1 MATEI
6 DELQISIK
14 ASANDATNSLN
25 ELVRQLESLERVLN
39 TIGSGK
45 SITIPSKLKQIGK
58 SSNISASG
66 LNQIAQ
72 ATRNATNNFNDLFAG
87 LSKAVLGFGGLKG
100 IFESIESAMDYVE
113 TSNFFNVSLGQ
124 ISKQFEAYGYQSAE
138 DFTEAL
144 SRRFNELNQK
154 MTGYV
159 VLGESGEALFSG
171 NVGLGL
177 NIEELMKFQ
186 AKTLSITNSVGML
199 GEASVQA
206 SKLLSMLSSDLAS
219 LTNTDLETVMNNFIS
234 GLTGQ
239 SEALYKYGLDIT
251 NATLEQ
257 YALAEGVKKSVIE
270 MTQSEKM
277 QLRLLAILDQS
288 QVAWGDL
295 ANTVNSVAN
304 QYRITE
310 QQLKNLG
317 QTIGNLFLPIV
328 EKVLP
333 FVNGLSIAVNNLLT
347 SFGFQIYGDSWLK
360 DLQNGI
366 SGGIVQDGLEDM
378 GDSANSTTTAINKL
392 KKSIRAFDELNV
404 ISSSSLSF
412 GSTEAVFDE
421 PKGTIDLTE
430 SITTALKDYETVWN
444 KALANAENKAS
455 EIAKTI
461 QKNLEGIVSV
471 FYDFD
476 DSRTT
481 VFADVLGGFVASLL
495 TLKTITDIPSMIEGI
510 TGAFDRATASVT
522 SINNISKSFDSLK
535 EAGSNLLTALGG
547 AGFTKA
553 LAVSGLVGLTA
564 TLTKLYFDLANLKY
578 DGSAIDSANTR
589 LKTSVDNLLGLKDR
603 IETNFSSIG
612 QDTSSA
618 KKAVESYFDLLSDDT
633 IPSKDKLTTLQN
645 YVRFIIDKFPE
656 LGSKVDANTGLF
668 IANKQ
673 AILDDID
680 ALSSYAKQLAAQ
692 DILTDAYKQLFDAQ
706 AKFQEL
712 SDSYDALRRKGQT
725 ELYFG
730 TNLFKSTEFAKDL
743 YETKK
748 NLTEYGSV
756 LEEAEKY
763 VKQVENIAKGNLV
776 ELPDFNVPVISD
788 QISKN
793 FELATQS
800 AQGYALE
807 IDKINEASKQQAESL
822 SLVQQAMRL
831 YVPDIGLTENAMK
844 ELENN
849 TSSLNNALSNVSLTI
864 PNVDETVK
872 QMEEGIINAT
882 SSIDLFASAT
892 NLSAINVDSL
902 KAVTDDM
909 TNKLSPLSDISILVA
924 EDMNKLA
931 LTTKTSEENFSLL
944 GKSANTIREKY
955 LAPLNTFIDQLNK
968 NEIRIPYN
976 TELEKKLDKTSEV
989 AKNLKTN
996 LDNLNKLNIDI
1007 PVKLNLQAK
1016 SLEHLNPFK
1025 NINFEEVALGG
1036 YALGGF
1042 PNEGSLFMARE
1053 NGITELV
1060 GNFGGRT
1067 GVANN
1072 QQIIDG
1078 IRQAAY
1084 EGFKMAMAE
1093 QRGVS
1098 SATNVNVTLEPNTS
1112 ELFKVIRKEENEYYQ
1127 RTGNLAF
1134 LH

>member
-14 ASANDATNSLN
+14 ASANEATNSLN
-25 ELVRQLESLERVLN
+25 ELVKQLEALEQALN
-39 TIGSGK
+39 VVASGK

-58 SSNISASG
+58 SSSISASG
-66 LNQIAQ
+66 LNQITQ
-72 ATRNATNNFNDLFAG
+72 ATRNATNSFNDLSAG
-87 LSKAVLGFGGLKG
+87 LSKAVLGFSGLKG

-124 ISKQFEAYGYQSAE
+124 ISKQFEVYGYRSAE
-138 DFTEAL
+138 DFTETI
-144 SRRFNELNQK
+144 SKSFNELNQK
-154 MTGYV
+154 MTGY

-177 NIEELMKFQ
+177 NIEELMSFQ
-186 AKTLSITNSVGML
+186 AKTLSVTNSVGL
-199 GEASVQA
+199 FAEASTQA
-206 SKLLSMLSSDLAS
+206 TKALSMLASDLSS
-219 LTNTDLETVMNNFIS
+219 LTNTELDSVMQSLSS
-234 GLTGQ
+234 GLIGQ
-239 SEALYKYGLDIT
+239 SRALYKFGIDIT
-251 NATLEQ
+251 NNTLQQ
-257 YALAEGVKKSVIE
+257 YALAEGIKKSVTE

-304 QYRITE
+304 QHKISE
-310 QQLKNLG
+310 QQIANLG
-317 QTIGNLFLPIV
+317 RTIGNLFLPVV

-333 FVNGLSIAVNNLLT
+333 YVNGLTIAVNNLLT
-347 SFGFQIYGDSWLK
+347 SFGFRIFGDSWLE

-378 GDSANSTTTAINKL
+378 EDSANSTTTAINKL

-421 PKGTIDLTE
+421 LKGTIDLTE

-444 KALANAENKAS
+444 EALANAENKAS

-495 TLKTITDIPSMIEGI
+495 TLKTITGIPSMIEGI

-618 KKAVESYFDLLSDDT
+618 KKAVQAYFNLLEDDT

-645 YVRFIIDKFPE
+645 YVQYIIDKFPE
-656 LGSKVDANTGLF
+656 LGTKVDANTGLF

-680 ALSSYAKQLAAQ
+680 ALSSYAKQVAAQ

-706 AKFQEL
+706 ARFSEL
-712 SDSYDALRRKGQT
+712 SDEYDKLRRKGQT

-763 VKQVENIAKGNLV
+763 VKQVENIARGSLV

-800 AQGYALE
+800 AQSYVLE
-807 IDKINEASKQQAESL
+807 VDKINEASKQQAESL

-864 PNVDETVK
+864 PNVDETVR
-872 QMEEGIINAT
+872 QMEKGIVNAT
-882 SSIDLFASAT
+882 NSIDLFASAT
-892 NLSAINVDSL
+892 NLSAVNVDSL

-909 TNKLSPLSDISILVA
+909 ANKLSPLSDISILVA